1 MGKES
6 RRKKGISRR
15 DFLRGVAGGSVAT
28 LVMGDFA
35 GGFVEPGGKT
45 KEAQKVRFSR
55 SHVPILRK
63 GDVVI
68 VGGSFAGVAAAAEF
82 ARAGRKVVLVEPRT
96 YLGREMTATLRP
108 WINLGGLARK
118 KPLPGPIAAC
128 LDAMGA
134 EAVGGETA
142 MKPDTV
148 KRALEDVLLNNG
160 VELIYASQ
168 PVGVL
173 VEDGTIFGLVIGNK
187 SGRQAVVGKAVI
199 DATET
204 AAVARVAGAEFEPA
218 KSEMFSFKRTL
229 EFDGVA
235 GLGKKN
241 LSVPESI
248 GIAGDKVEFHDGY
261 RSKGHIYAEFSMDLH
276 RVFALGEK
284 LDLTSLMEREI
295 EARQRSARLV
305 SYLVNNVAAFKNAH
319 WAAGSY
325 ELYGRH
331 TTRLAGS
338 VPKWA
343 SDYDAA
349 GVEVTDKDL
358 RGVNLPISR
367 FAGPVRN
374 LWCLQEAARLK
385 SSEMMLFGEP
395 VSAALLGEAF
405 GKRLAGQW
413 GQITSGA
420 AGKSERGSAELASD
434 GKVKEQESPQRGR
447 SYEQQFV
454 GSMEV
459 PVIRTCDVLVVGG
472 GTSGAIGAITSARE
486 GMRTVLL
493 ELNPGLG
500 GTGTLGGVDSYWFG
514 RRIGFNRRV
523 KQLVDTEH
531 KAVNYKADKAW
542 PTWNIEAKMYAL
554 LKEAGRAGVEI
565 FFNAITIGT
574 VVDGNRVRGVVA
586 ASKFGVF
593 AILAKVVIDAT
604 GDGDVAA
611 FAGAK
616 YTYGS
621 ARDHVVMWY
630 SLAQFVKPGR
640 TQNNFTSMVDVSNIE
655 DYTRAVIVGRRRGR
669 NLHDHGIYIAS
680 RETRHIQGGVVLTLT
695 DELRRRQWPDMV
707 NIHYSNCDLKGKTGS
722 DWFRMG
728 LIPPNM
734 EVEIPY
740 RALLPERLEGILV
753 AGKALSAK
761 HDALPAIRMQADLE
775 NLGGVVAL
783 AAAQAVREKVAPRRI
798 KLAKLQN
805 RLVKMGVLPREV
817 LERKVEGKK
826 YSDAE
831 LKALVESIKADKPL
845 YAYSVMEMGEVYRE
859 KIPIAEVCGG
869 NCDRAVP
876 ILAEALSG
884 ADEKLRVRLAQALA
898 MCGSAAG
905 AAALAAEID
914 RHLSGGSLPA
924 RTSKVLYTQLPP
936 DQGAMPDV
944 VYLIYSL
951 GMTRDRRTLAVL
963 AKVAELLSPTEEDF
977 RDRYKGTFYYVDS
990 VCYGAELL
998 GDREAV
1004 AALNKIHAHGCLRN
1018 LVVRDGFEADF
1029 IHERRAMLELAIGR
1043 ALARCGSSDGFAV
1056 LISYL
1061 DDNRALL
1068 AEDAH
1073 SALVAISGRDYG
1085 KDAQPWSS
1093 WLAEARDSLR
1103 PYPLRERLDG

>member
-6 RRKKGISRR
+6 KQEKGVSRR

-35 GGFVEPGGKT
+35 GGFVEPKGKT

-55 SHVPILRK
+55 SDVPILRK

-68 VGGSFAGVAAAAEF
+68 VGGSFAAIAAAAEF
-82 ARAGRKVVLVEPRT
+82 ARAGKKVVLVESRT

-108 WINLGGLARK
+108 WINLGRLAK
-118 KPLPGPIAAC
+118 KNRLPEPVAAC
-128 LDAMGA
+128 LEAMGVD
-134 EAVGGETA
+134 AVGGEIGL
-142 MKPDTV
+142 KPDTV

-173 VEDGTIFGLVIGNK
+173 VEDGTIYGVVIGNK
-187 SGRQAVVGKAVI
+187 SGRQAIVGKVAI

-204 AAVARVAGAEFEPA
+204 AVVARIAGAEFEPV
-218 KSEMFSFKRTL
+218 KSDMFSFKRTL
-229 EFDGVA
+229 ELDGVG

-248 GIAGDKVEFHDGY
+248 GIAGNKVEFY
-261 RSKGHIYAEFSMDLH
+261 RGKGPVYVECPMDLH

-284 LDLTSLMEREI
+284 LDLTRLMGGEI
-295 EARQRSARLV
+295 EARRRSARLV
-305 SYLVNNVAAFKNAH
+305 SYLANNVGAFKNAH
-319 WAAGSY
+319 WAAGSH
-325 ELYGRH
+325 ELHGRH
-331 TTRLAGS
+331 TTRLAGP

-343 SDYDAA
+343 SVHDSA
-349 GVEVTDKDL
+349 GIRFTNKDL
-358 RGVNLPISR
+358 RSINLAMSS
-367 FAGPVRN
+367 FAGPARN

-385 SSEMMLFGEP
+385 FSEMMLFGDP
-395 VSAALLGEAF
+395 VSAAILGEAF

-413 GQITSGA
+413 DKIASGA
-420 AGKSERGSAELASD
+420 AGKSERGSADLASV
-434 GKVKEQESPQRGR
+434 GEVKEQDSPQRGR
-447 SYEQQFV
+447 TYEQEFV

-459 PVIRTCDVLVVGG
+459 PVLRTCDVLVVGG
-472 GTSGAIGAITSARE
+472 GTSGAISAITSAYE

-514 RRIGFNRRV
+514 RRVGFNRRV

-531 KAVNYKADKAW
+531 KAVNYKEDKAW

-554 LKEAGRAGVEI
+554 LKEAGQAGVEV
-565 FFNAITIGT
+565 FFNTVTIGT

-593 AILAKVVIDAT
+593 AVLAKVVIDAT

-655 DYTRAVIVGRRRGR
+655 DYTRAVIVGRRRGK

-695 DELRRRQWPDMV
+695 DELRRRQWPDVV
-707 NIHYSNCDLKGKTGS
+707 NIHYSNCDLKGKTAS

-740 RALLPERLEGILV
+740 RALLPEGLEGILV
-753 AGKALSAK
+753 AGKAISAK

-783 AAAQAVREKVAPRRI
+783 AAAQAVREGIPPRRI
-798 KLAKLQN
+798 NLAKLQK
-805 RLVKMGVLPREV
+805 RLVEKEVLPKEV
-817 LERKVEGKK
+817 LERKVEEKK

-831 LKALVESIKADKPL
+831 LKALVQSIDADKPL
-845 YAYSVMEMGEVYRE
+845 YAYSVMKMGEVYRQ
-859 KIPIAEVCGG
+859 KIPIVEVCGA
-869 NCDRAVP
+869 NCERAVP

-884 ADEKLRVRLAQALA
+884 ADEKPGVRLAQALA
-898 MCGSAAG
+898 KCGSAAG
-905 AAALAAEID
+905 AATLIAEIE
-914 RHLSGGSLPA
+914 RHLADGTLPP
-924 RTSKVLYTQLPP
+924 RTSKVLYTQRPP

-944 VYLIYSL
+944 AYLIYSL
-951 GMTRDRRTLAVL
+951 GMTRDRGVLAVL
-963 AKVAELLSPTEEDF
+963 GKVAELLSPTEEDF

-998 GDREAV
+998 GDGEAV
-1004 AALNKIHAHGCLRN
+1004 AALNKIHAHSCLRN
-1018 LVVRDGFEADF
+1018 LVVRNGFEADF

-1043 ALARCGSSDGFAV
+1043 ALARCGSSDGFAI

-1061 DDNRALL
+1061 ADNRALL
-1068 AEDAH
+1068 AEGAH

-1085 KDAQPWSS
+1085 KDARPWSS
-1093 WLAEARDSLR
+1093 WLAEARDSLG